1 MNPEIIYGMTGL
13 LAVLLGGIVVLVP
26 VVGLTARYALRP
38 MVDSWA
44 KVKTNPTLESQNEL
58 LARQVALLEAEIQHL
73 QTTVHGLVEGQE
85 FQRAL
90 QGDKARQ

>member
-38 MVDSWA
+38 LVESWT
-44 KVKTNPTLESQNEL
+44 KVKANPTLESQNEL
-58 LARQVALLEAEIQHL
+58 LTRQVAVLEAD
-73 QTTVHGLVEGQE
+73 V
-85 FQRAL
+85 
-90 QGDKARQ
+90 